1 MQVMG
6 GKAYCVVHKQGLFT
20 IDINGQMD
28 EQDTGKLPKPGRSG
42 NPNYDGPPIH
52 TLTIFANPFI
62 DDEPDIFDEGVLA
75 IEPGEEVPTEGDWHT
90 LYFMPGLHDVGLDFR
105 IHSNRSFL
113 FSLDKITSLIRS
125 YYIPGDAVVFGTI
138 NNGERAHND
147 DGSNIRWLRFTY
159 LNCLMSDD
167 VT

>member
-1 MQVMG
+1 MCLRDHICYNVIVTYVTITINKS
-6 GKAYCVVHKQGLFT
+6 GKIYNLDG
-20 IDINGQMD
+20 
-28 EQDTGKLPKPGRSG
+28 QDTGKLPKPSRSG

-90 LYFMPGLHDVGLDFR
+90 LYFMPGLHNVGLDFR
-105 IHSNRSFL
+105 IHSNRWFL
-113 FSLDKITSLIRS
+113 FSLDEITMSLNRS

-138 NNGERAHND
+138 NNGERAHNE
-147 DGSNIRWLRFTY
+147 DGSNIRWLRSQV
-159 LNCLMSDD
+159 SDD